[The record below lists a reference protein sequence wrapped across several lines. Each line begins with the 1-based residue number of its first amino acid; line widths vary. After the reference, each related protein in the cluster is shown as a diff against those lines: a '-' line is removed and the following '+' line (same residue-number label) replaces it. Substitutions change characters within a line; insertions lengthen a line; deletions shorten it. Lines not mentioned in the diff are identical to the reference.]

1 MNSFTSKIFLS
12 LLALLTLGSF
22 SLSEACGGTF
32 TVIPACGAE
41 DGAVIY
47 DGPPSDTFSLT
58 LNGIPTPPTQTGN
71 HVEFNNIPGFANYI
85 IAGQSTPC
93 STSGQMTT
101 ATANPTNITVTPT
114 AATCGLCNG
123 TITIT
128 ANSVTNPVGGPIY
141 YQIQLG
147 NNAPLYNN
155 TGVFTNLCAGTYT
168 VTVAAGVGCQ
178 VVTTTQ
184 VFAGTLSVFI
194 SPATTCV
201 GNTLTAFLFGGTAPY
216 TYQWSNSSGP
226 IPGAINLT
234 FVPTSSDLYTVKVTD
249 SAGCVFIAGP
259 VPATKCQLGIQ
270 TISQTFQDT
279 FNLGEV
285 TFVVEGGVPPYSVN
299 GGAFQSNPSFAF
311 PEAAGNYT
319 FTIQDAVGT
328 TISVS
333 TQVTFFPTA
342 LIGNVGITLPSA
354 CGANDGSLFVSG
366 ASGSGSYSFQLVGG
380 STNTTNLTGVF
391 AGLSTGTYT
400 LTLTDTVFNTTNVAT
415 FPISNPGSTFPL
427 SVENVTATP
436 PSSGLANGTATVQI
450 SGGTAP
456 YTYTLT
462 GPVNQTITS
471 SSLTVTFAG
480 LLPGTYNVSIT
491 DACGQ
496 NTTTS
501 FTICAYSWGFTLT
514 STDYANHNGS
524 IEITGVKVAGI
535 SGTPTLSYSLNGGPS
550 QSSPIFS
557 GLSAGTYTVA
567 VQANGCAESPIQ
579 TYMIG
584 TPTGPNAPTVTGNI
598 ILQNT
603 NLILGPTDVMGNTND
618 CMPGF
623 VISVKL
629 PNGTTIS
636 TTPSPSPSGLIP
648 LPVPT
653 SSGMYTTTQTCG
665 VTTPSAESDVPATT
679 DIVMGFTLTGGLPAY
694 STLDIKK
701 CASKHIGP
709 DERGQFTIVVT
720 NTNTSTQDATNV
732 VVTDV
737 LPSNFEFVSCPTPG
751 WDVQANGQT
760 ITATLLGTLAI
771 GESSQFKIR
780 VKGRKTVINE
790 ATVNATNATAP
801 ATATACVRIS

>member
-1 MNSFTSKIFLS
+1 MNSVTGKIFLS

-22 SLSEACGGTF
+22 SISEACGGRF
-32 TVIPACGAE
+32 TVIPACGTS

-47 DGPPSDTFSLT
+47 DGPPSDTFGLT
-58 LNGIPTPPTQTGN
+58 LNGVFTPPTQTGN
-71 HVEFNNIPGFANYI
+71 HVEFNNLPGGSDVL

-93 STSGQMTT
+93 SISIIPMWE

-114 AATCGLCNG
+114 AATCGLCDG

-184 VFAGTLSVFI
+184 ILAGTLSVFL
-194 SPATTCV
+194 SPSAVCV
-201 GNTLTAFLFGGTAPY
+201 GNTISSFPLGGTAPY

-226 IPGAINLT
+226 IPGATNPT
-234 FVPTSSDLYTVKVTD
+234 FTPTSSDLYTVKVTD

-259 VPATKCQLGIQ
+259 VPATQCQLGIQ
-270 TISQTFQDT
+270 TISQTSQNT

-285 TFVVEGGVPPYSVN
+285 TFIVSGGVPPYSVN
-299 GGAFQSNPSFAF
+299 GGTFQSNPSFAF

-319 FTIQDAVGT
+319 FTVQDAVGT
-328 TISVS
+328 TISLS

-342 LIGNVGITLPSA
+342 LIGNVFVTRPSA
-354 CGANDGSLFVSG
+354 CGVNDASLRATG

-391 AGLSTGTYT
+391 TGLSTGTYT
-400 LTLTDTVFNTTNVAT
+400 LTLTDTVANTTNVAT
-415 FPISNPGSTFPL
+415 FPISNPGSIFPL
-427 SVENVTATP
+427 SVENVTTTP
-436 PSSGLANGTATVQI
+436 PSSGLANGTSTVEI

-456 YTYTLT
+456 YTYALT

-471 SSLTVTFAG
+471 SSTTVTFVG

-491 DACGQ
+491 DACNQ
-496 NTTTS
+496 STTTS
-501 FTICAYSWGFTLT
+501 FLICAYSWSATLT
-514 STDYANHNGS
+514 STDSANMNGS
-524 IEITGVKVAGI
+524 IEITNVAVAGL
-535 SGTPTLSYSLNGGPS
+535 SGTPTLSYSRNGGPS

-557 GLSAGTYTVA
+557 GLSAGPYTVA
-567 VQANGCAESPIQ
+567 VQANGCAVSPEQ
-579 TYMIG
+579 TYVIG
-584 TPTGPNAPTVTGNI
+584 TPKGPNASTAGAQIMLNTNKITGLSTVAVLSVGCVPQYCASLVNPEQGLNDMFGPSQANNLIIENLPASGMFTVTTQCNCPPI
-598 ILQNT
+598 MSDDA
-603 NLILGPTDVMGNTND
+603 P
-618 CMPGF
+618 
-623 VISVKL
+623 
-629 PNGTTIS
+629 
-636 TTPSPSPSGLIP
+636 
-648 LPVPT
+648 
-653 SSGMYTTTQTCG
+653 TTT
-665 VTTPSAESDVPATT
+665 
-679 DIVMGFTLTGGLPAY
+679 VMGFTLTGGLPAF

-701 CASKHIGP
+701 CAPKHIGP
-709 DERGQFTIVVT
+709 DEKGKFTIVVT
-720 NTNTSTQDATNV
+720 NTGTQPATNV

-737 LPSNFEFVSCPTPG
+737 LPSNFEFVPCPTPG

-760 ITATLLGTLAI
+760 ITATLLGTLAV
-771 GESSQFKIR
+771 GESSQFKIK

-801 ATATACVRIS
+801 ATASACVHIS